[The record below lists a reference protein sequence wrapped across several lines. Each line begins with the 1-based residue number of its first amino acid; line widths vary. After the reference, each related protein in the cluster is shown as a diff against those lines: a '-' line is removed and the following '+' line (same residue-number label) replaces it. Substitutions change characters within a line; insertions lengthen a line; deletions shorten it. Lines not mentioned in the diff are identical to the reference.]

1 MITQNYLDRSMSYG
15 QYYQLVQDLA
25 ANGKTTG
32 GNQSEAY
39 IGYTKLNAQRM
50 HRLDKTT
57 LLTGALCDALKQ
69 VNNSYIWLVLTESWC
84 GDAAQNLP
92 VMALVEKARPLIEL
106 RLLLRDENLDLMDQ
120 YLTGSSRSIPKLI
133 CAEKDGL
140 KELFTWGPRPEALQA
155 LALELLAQGVSKED
169 KSLAVQKWYTA
180 DKTLSLQ
187 QELLQLTEQF
197 LK

>member
-15 QYYQLVQDLA
+15 QYQKLVQDLA
-25 ANGKTTG
+25 AQGKTTG
-32 GNQSEAY
+32 SNQDEAY
-39 IGYTKLNAQRM
+39 VNYTKLNAQRM

-57 LLTGALCDALKQ
+57 TLTDALSDAL
-69 VNNSYIWLVLTESWC
+69 NNISSAYVWLVLTESWC

-92 VMALVEKARPLIEL
+92 VMAIIEKACPLIEL
-106 RLLLRDENLDLMDQ
+106 RLLLRDENLDVMDQ

-133 CAEKDGL
+133 CLEKSGL
-140 KELFTWGPRPEALQA
+140 KELFTWGPRPEAVQA
-155 LALELLAQGVSKED
+155 LAMELLAQGASKED

-187 QELLQLTEQF
+187 QELLGLVQQH